1 MPDAGEDPT
10 MNFSKLPKEKRN
22 NLILVV
28 LLTLVAMSGLGFG
41 LIKYQY
47 ENLKRLAERKM
58 NADQRFKQME
68 DAVKNATRIESDLA
82 EGKQMLS
89 QLESDVAPSG
99 DLYSWVINTLR
110 TFKAPYKVEIPQ
122 YSQIGPTTEM
132 TMLPAFPYKQAS
144 MTVAGK
150 AHYHELGQF
159 LADFENRFP
168 HIRILNLGLD
178 VDSNPQDAELLAF
191 RMDIVTLVK
200 PNQQ

>member
-1 MPDAGEDPT
+1 MPAAGKDAT

-28 LLTLVAMSGLGFG
+28 VVTLAVLGGLGFG

-47 ENLKRLAERKM
+47 ENLTRLAIRKAM
-58 NADQRFKQME
+58 ATRKLQQME
-68 DAVKNATRIESDLA
+68 DAVKNSARIESDLA
-82 EGKQMLS
+82 EARQTLT
-89 QLESDVAPSG
+89 QLESDVGPSG
-99 DLYSWVINTLR
+99 DLYSWVIGTVR

-122 YSQIGPTTEM
+122 FSQIGPITEM
-132 TMLPAFPYKQAS
+132 TMLPSFPYKQAS

-150 AHYHELGQF
+150 AHYHDLGRF

-178 VDSNPQDAELLAF
+178 VDSTPQESEMLAF

-200 PNQQ
+200 PN